1 MGDRII
7 DVTCPIFVIHGT
19 CDVIVPFSHGEVIQE
34 KIRKCA
40 KTTPFWAQGMGHNDI
55 EVNMTTEFLQSLR
68 DFINY
73 AMLTDQY
80 KTKKSQLMK
89 KQAERTTN
97 VELCK
102 PEKLLHRSVSIT
114 IQEEKIE
121 VLKESPS
128 TICYDDMDNR
138 KKDCDIYNNTPYYQF
153 SSKHQKSDSFI
164 SKEDGESCMVSL
176 NSRI

>member
-1 MGDRII
+1 MG
-7 DVTCPIFVIHGT
+7 
-19 CDVIVPFSHGEVIQE
+19 
-34 KIRKCA
+34 
-40 KTTPFWAQGMGHNDI
+40 
-55 EVNMTTEFLQSLR
+55 EFLQSLR

-73 AMLTDQY
+73 VMLTDQY

-89 KQAERTTN
+89 KQAEIIYLKKILSKKFNPQEHRDEQPIDINAKKVERTTN

-128 TICYDDMDNR
+128 AICYDDIDNR
-138 KKDCDIYNNTPYYQF
+138 NKDCDIYNNTPYYQF
-153 SSKHQKSDSFI
+153 SSKHQKSESFI